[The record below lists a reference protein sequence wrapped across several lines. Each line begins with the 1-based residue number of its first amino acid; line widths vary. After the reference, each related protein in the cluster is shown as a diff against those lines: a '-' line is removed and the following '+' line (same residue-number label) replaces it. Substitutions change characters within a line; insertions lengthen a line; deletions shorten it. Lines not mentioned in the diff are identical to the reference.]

1 MAKAG
6 FWLRGS
12 RGKLAGASMAKGA
25 NGQTIIREIVTPK
38 NPQTQAQMIQ
48 RVIMKTIMTAY
59 SRMKAIT
66 DHSFEGI
73 SPGRDTM
80 AEFMRINLNR
90 LRENVAVEIA
100 NGRGLDDIYA
110 FTPLKSETFSPN
122 GYIIS
127 KGSLPIVNAVA
138 NRTPGYTASIEAITG
153 NTYGDV
159 ISSLGLQRGDQLTF
173 ISIQGTNP
181 QNAEFFFARV
191 ILDPRNEDGTEA
203 PLTTEFIND
212 GTIVLPNP
220 RNEGTFNTLTFD
232 TDKITYGF
240 NRRPMLD
247 CGIIVSRRDASGQ
260 WMRSDCTLS
269 TESANIIMFNSL
281 GECLAMLES
290 EDIQTSGGR
299 YLNQAGRSRTA
310 TMESAPAAGTVT
322 YGFFTDSNSYESGS
336 ERVSFTTLLNEHAQL
351 IKVNVAGQLGVMT
364 KNAETDIW
372 SLETNA
378 AAIAGM
384 ETVYAETYIINAV
397 GSSVNK
403 FTLNNN
409 GVIISF
415 ENGAFTPEPAEFSWG
430 TVMELYELT
439 ANAQTRT
446 KRQVIPVGV
455 KNAANHPVAICD
467 DGNEYPLMC
476 ANTLF
481 RDYGMVLVNGTIGAD
496 DGAWGAAVAPFPQTV
511 IGWEE
516 PCGACADTL
525 YANGISPLVW
535 VRNP

>member
-25 NGQTIIREIVTPK
+25 KGQTIIREIVTPK

-73 SPGRDTM
+73 SPGRETM
-80 AEFMRINLNR
+80 AEFMRINLNSM
-90 LRENVAVEIA
+90 RENVAVEVA

-110 FTPLKSETFSPN
+110 FTPLKSGTFAPN

-138 NRTPGYTASIEAITG
+138 NRTPGYTASIGTITG

-173 ISIQGTNP
+173 ISIQGTDP

-191 ILDPRNEDGTEA
+191 ILDPRNADGTEA
-203 PLTTEFIND
+203 PLTTEFISD
-212 GTIVLPNP
+212 GAIVLPNP

-247 CGIIVSRRDASGQ
+247 CGVIVSRRDASGQ

-269 TESANIIMFNSL
+269 TETANIIMFNSL

-299 YLNQAGRSRTA
+299 YLNQAGRARTA
-310 TMESAPAAGTVT
+310 TMESQNNYTTEAADGVEGVTLVRILDITTPAENVSHEDVGSKPFVVAVDAEGNQYFIKCTNANQQA
-322 YGFFTDSNSYESGS
+322 YDLYMQKRDGWGDFGSGPDCAWSNYTPSSA
-336 ERVSFTTLLNEHAQL
+336 TAQNTLTL
-351 IKVNVAGQLGVMT
+351 
-364 KNAETDIW
+364 AENNSDFMKW
-372 SLETNA
+372 LETQ
-378 AAIAGM
+378 
-384 ETVYAETYIINAV
+384 
-397 GSSVNK
+397 
-403 FTLNNN
+403 
-409 GVIISF
+409 GVTMTI
-415 ENGAFTPEPAEFSWG
+415 WL
-430 TVMELYELT
+430 V
-439 ANAQTRT
+439 
-446 KRQVIPVGV
+446 
-455 KNAANHPVAICD
+455 
-467 DGNEYPLMC
+467 
-476 ANTLF
+476 
-481 RDYGMVLVNGTIGAD
+481 RD
-496 DGAWGAAVAPFPQTV
+496 
-511 IGWEE
+511 
-516 PCGACADTL
+516 
-525 YANGISPLVW
+525 
-535 VRNP
+535 